1 MNLSKNGCARSAKTQ
16 NPGHRRPGVR
26 GGVAFFRE
34 PLIRK
39 LSARRVGYA
48 LRCVGLESGAEG
60 HATQLSELATPGAHA
75 RCGLLIIDLR
85 TGDSVHWVRV
95 EGLVRELYDVAVLP
109 HVTRPMALG
118 FKTGEIERTIAIG
131 TPGEL

>member
-1 MNLSKNGCARSAKTQ
+1 
-16 NPGHRRPGVR
+16 
-26 GGVAFFRE
+26 
-34 PLIRK
+34 LIRK

-109 HVTRPMALG
+109 HVTRPTALG